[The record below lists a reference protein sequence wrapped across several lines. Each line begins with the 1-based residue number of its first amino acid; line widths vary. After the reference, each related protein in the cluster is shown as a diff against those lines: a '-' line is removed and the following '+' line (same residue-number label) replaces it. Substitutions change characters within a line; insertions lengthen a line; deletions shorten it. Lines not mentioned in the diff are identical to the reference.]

1 VAYEDVRYECA
12 GGVARVV
19 IDRPE
24 RLNAFR
30 GRTVEELADAFYR
43 AWDDPSV
50 GAVVLR
56 GAGDRAFCSGGDQ
69 KERERTGEYGFRRGG
84 ILGLHEVMRAIPK
97 PVVAAVNGYA
107 IGGGNVLQV
116 LCDLSIAADHAVF
129 GQVGP
134 RVGSVDAGYGTS
146 YLARL
151 VGERKAREMWY
162 LCRRYTASEALAM
175 GLVNA
180 VVPRAELDAEV
191 ARWCEEI
198 LAKSPTALRIA
209 KASFQAETDHIGGQ
223 SVLSHTALEL
233 YYAGEEAREGVR
245 AFAEK
250 REPDFRR
257 FRGGR

>member
-1 VAYEDVRYECA
+1 LSYEDVRYECA
-12 GGVARVV
+12 GGVARIL

-24 RLNAFR
+24 RMNAFR
-30 GRTVEELADAFYR
+30 GQTVEELTDAFYR
-43 AWDDPSV
+43 AWDDASV
-50 GAVVLR
+50 GVVVLR
-56 GAGDRAFCSGGDQ
+56 GAGERAFCSGGDQ
-69 KERERTGEYGFRRGG
+69 KERERTGNYGFRRGG
-84 ILGLHEVMRAIPK
+84 ILGLHEVIRAIPK
-97 PVVAAVNGYA
+97 PVLAAVNGYA

-116 LCDLSIAADHAVF
+116 LCDLALAADHAIF

-134 RVGSVDAGYGTS
+134 RVGSVDAGYGTT

-162 LCRRYTASEALAM
+162 LCRRYTAEAALAM

-180 VVPRAELDAEV
+180 VVPRGSLDAEA

-233 YYAGEEAREGVR
+233 YYAGDEAREGVR

-257 FRGGR
+257 FRR

>member
-1 VAYEDVRYECA
+1 MAYEDVRYECA
-12 GGVARVV
+12 GGVARIV

-30 GRTVEELADAFYR
+30 GQTVEELTDAFYR
-43 AWDDPSV
+43 AWDDASV
-50 GAVVLR
+50 GVVVLR

-84 ILGLHEVMRAIPK
+84 ILGLHEVIRAIPK

-116 LCDLSIAADHAVF
+116 LCDLALAADHAIF

-151 VGERKAREMWY
+151 VGERKAREIWY
-162 LCRRYTASEALAM
+162 LCRRYSAQEALAM

-180 VVPRAELDAEV
+180 VVPAAALDAEV

-198 LAKSPTALRIA
+198 LDKSPGALRIA
-209 KASFQAETDHIGGQ
+209 KASFKAETDHISGNSEQGH
-223 SVLSHTALEL
+223 VALEL
-233 YYAGEEAREGVR
+233 YWETEEAKEGVA
-245 AFAEK
+245 AFVEK
-250 REPDFRR
+250 RLPDFRR
-257 FRGGR
+257 FRR

>member
-1 VAYEDVRYECA
+1 LSYEDVRYECA
-12 GGVARVV
+12 GGVARIV

-24 RLNAFR
+24 RMNAFR
-30 GRTVEELADAFYR
+30 GRTVEELTDAFYR
-43 AWDDPSV
+43 AWDDGSV
-50 GAVVLR
+50 GVVVLR

-69 KERERTGEYGFRRGG
+69 KERERTGSYGFARGG
-84 ILGLHEVMRAIPK
+84 ILGLHEVIRAIPK

-116 LCDLSIAADHAVF
+116 LCDLAIAADHAVF

-134 RVGSVDAGYGTS
+134 RVGSVDAGYGTA

-151 VGERKAREMWY
+151 VGERKAREIWY
-162 LCRRYTASEALAM
+162 LCRRYTAAEALAM

-180 VVPRAELDAEV
+180 VVPGAELDAEV

-209 KASFQAETDHIGGQ
+209 KASFQAETDHIGGH

-233 YYAGEEAREGVR
+233 YYEGEEALEGVR
-245 AFAEK
+245 AFVEK

-257 FRGGR
+257 FRR